1 MSWRTVIVSGRSKLD
16 YRMGY
21 LVVRSHEVRRVFLEE
36 ISILVIENPAVSL
49 TGSLLEALVAR
60 KIRVIFCDTTHNPIS
75 ELTPHHGSHDSS
87 LKIKQQISWEQPV
100 KDAMWQHIICEK
112 IQKQADLLLEQ
123 KKEREYS
130 LLLSYISQVLP
141 GDISNREGHASKVY
155 FNALFGMDFTR
166 SADRP
171 ENAALNYG
179 YAVLLSAVNREICA
193 LGYLTQLGIFHDNRF
208 NHFNL
213 GCELM
218 EPFRPLI
225 DRKVLQYCSERFDRD
240 EKRVLWNVLNDTVKI
255 SGARQTVLNALRI
268 YVHRITDALCH
279 GDPDTAIFYELT

>member
-100 KDAMWQHIICEK
+100 KDAMWQRIICEK

-123 KKEREYS
+123 KKNGS
-130 LLLSYISQVLP
+130 IP
-141 GDISNREGHASKVY
+141 CY
-155 FNALFGMDFTR
+155 FL
-166 SADRP
+166 
-171 ENAALNYG
+171 
-179 YAVLLSAVNREICA
+179 
-193 LGYLTQLGIFHDNRF
+193 IFLKSF
-208 NHFNL
+208 Q
-213 GCELM
+213 E
-218 EPFRPLI
+218 
-225 DRKVLQYCSERFDRD
+225 
-240 EKRVLWNVLNDTVKI
+240 T
-255 SGARQTVLNALRI
+255 
-268 YVHRITDALCH
+268 
-279 GDPDTAIFYELT
+279 